1 MTRLAV
7 SLELENDAVRLLQAY
22 FRPTPASHTTE
33 ATEHSHE
40 GVPSAIWERALSGPL
55 ADFLGRPGKE
65 FRARLV
71 RLSWELAGRRKP
83 PPAELAMIV
92 EALHAGSLI
101 VDDIED
107 DSSYRRGAPA
117 LHQTYGVPTA
127 LNAGNWLY
135 FWPAQ
140 LLFQLDLPPA
150 TELALHRVIGRTL
163 LSCHEGQALDLAI
176 RVADLDQSKVS
187 GLVHTTTKFK
197 SGKLFELAAALGAI
211 AAGAPSATVRAL
223 SEFGL
228 ELGIG
233 LQMLDD
239 LSGITQEKRCHKGH
253 EDLRGGRPT
262 WPWAWA
268 AESADRLSYGRLRE
282 LSREVTSHGLH
293 PEHLASALR
302 ERVGAQ
308 APSRVSAH
316 LRTAFETLTK
326 ALGPSRALDE
336 ISHEIQALEASFG

>member
-1 MTRLAV
+1 MSELAI
-7 SLELENDAVRLLQAY
+7 SLDPENAGVRLLEAY
-22 FRPTPASHTTE
+22 FRGPHAGEAPDGASV
-33 ATEHSHE
+33 AL
-40 GVPSAIWERALSGPL
+40 WERALQNPL
-55 ADFLGRPGKE
+55 ADFLSRPGKE

-71 RLSWELAGRRKP
+71 RLSWELAGRRTSP
-83 PPAELAMIV
+83 PSELSMII

-117 LHQTYGVPTA
+117 LHRTHGLPLA

-163 LSCHEGQALDLAI
+163 LACHEGQALDLAAAI
-176 RVADLDQSKVS
+176 AEIEQPRVLP
-187 GLVHTTTKFK
+187 LVYTTTRLK
-197 SGKLFELAAALGAI
+197 SGKLFELAAGLGAI
-211 AAGAPSATVRAL
+211 AAGAPSSTVRAL
-223 SEFGL
+223 GQFGQK
-228 ELGIG
+228 LGIG

-239 LSGITQEKRCHKGH
+239 LSGLICEKRCHKGH

-268 AESADRLSYGRLRE
+268 AEDSDRLRYGRLRE
-282 LSREVTSHGLH
+282 LGREVHGQGLH
-293 PEHLASALR
+293 PEHLSRALR
-302 ERVGAQ
+302 ELIGANP
-308 APSRVSAH
+308 AARVSRH
-316 LRTAFETLTK
+316 LRQAFEELKLT
-326 ALGPSRALDE
+326 LGPSAVIDE
-336 ISHEIQALEASFG
+336 IFHEIQSLEQSYG